1 VIIIAL
7 DLSLTGTGIARVNS
21 ESVRAETVKCPKL
34 LGNERLHFILDRCIR
49 AGVPGADLFVIE
61 GAAYGQQGGQR
72 GHHERAGL
80 WWLVAH
86 SLWCANIP
94 YVVVT
99 PSARAKYA
107 TGRGNAPKAEV
118 MAAAI
123 RRYGHLVEMADDNQC
138 DAVILGAMAADHY
151 GQPLAKVPALNVTA
165 LDKVEWPELEGMKNG
180 NLPAVS

>member
-1 VIIIAL
+1 MITAL
-7 DLSLTGTGIARVNS
+7 DLSLTGTGIARIGTVTV
-21 ESVRAETVKCPKL
+21 SVETVRCPKL
-34 LGNERLHFILDRCIR
+34 VGNERLHLIIDRCIR

-61 GAAYGQQGGQR
+61 GPAYGKQGGQA

-94 YVVVT
+94 YVVIT

-107 TGRGNAPKAEV
+107 TGKGNASKAEV
-118 MAAAI
+118 MAGAI
-123 RRYGHLVEMADDNQC
+123 KRYGHLVELRDDNQC

-151 GQPLAKVPALNVTA
+151 GETLAKVPALNATA
-165 LDKVEWPELEGMKNG
+165 LEKVEWPEMRG
-180 NLPAVS
+180 SST